1 MKETSKKYMEKEI
14 KEAMQSMLINA
25 DYLNPVVL
33 KRNVGHIS
41 LCAVDFIPGTD
52 IQNKIS
58 KICREKIVFKERG
71 QKEINDIKIKTSY
84 EKFIRSMDKE
94 KIKNKKGS
102 IERQKGKGRIFEKQY
117 IGLCP
122 NPLPLTSKEAKPVG
136 YLKNNNYFLR
146 HSLVG
151 E

>member
-1 MKETSKKYMEKEI
+1 MEKEI

-41 LCAVDFIPGTD
+41 LCAVDFIPGAD
-52 IQNKIS
+52 IRKKIS

-71 QKEINDIKIKTSY
+71 QKEIDDRKIKVSY

-94 KIKNKKGS
+94 KIKKQKRLNRKAKRKKKKILKAVYRG
-102 IERQKGKGRIFEKQY
+102 FA
-117 IGLCP
+117 P
-122 NPLPLTSKEAKPVG
+122 NPTSFDVKGTETGWV
-136 YLKNNNYFLR
+136 
-146 HSLVG
+146 S
-151 E
+151 

>member
-1 MKETSKKYMEKEI
+1 MKETSKKFMEKEI

-41 LCAVDFIPGTD
+41 LCAVDFIPGAD
-52 IQNKIS
+52 IRKKIS

-71 QKEINDIKIKTSY
+71 QKEINDRKIKASY

-94 KIKNKKGS
+94 KIKKQKRLNRKAKRKKKKILKAVYRGFAPNPTSFDVKGS
-102 IERQKGKGRIFEKQY
+102 ETGWV
-117 IGLCP
+117 
-122 NPLPLTSKEAKPVG
+122 S
-136 YLKNNNYFLR
+136 
-146 HSLVG
+146 
-151 E
+151 

>member
-1 MKETSKKYMEKEI
+1 MEKEI

-52 IQNKIS
+52 IRNKIS
-58 KICREKIVFKERG
+58 KICREKIVFKERS
-71 QKEINDIKIKTSY
+71 QKEIDDRKIKASY

-94 KIKNKKGS
+94 KIKKQKRINRKAKRKKKNNFKSS
-102 IERQKGKGRIFEKQY
+102 IS
-117 IGLCP
+117 GLCP
-122 NPLPLTSKEAKPVG
+122 RTPLPLTSKEAKPVG
-136 YLKNNNYFLR
+136 YLKNNNNSYGTR
-146 HSLVG
+146 SLAS

>member
-1 MKETSKKYMEKEI
+1 MKKTSKKFMEKEI

-41 LCAVDFIPGTD
+41 LCAVDFIPGAD
-52 IQNKIS
+52 IRKKIS

-71 QKEINDIKIKTSY
+71 QKEIDDRKIKVSY

-94 KIKNKKGS
+94 KIKKQKRLNRKAKRKKKKILKAVYRGFAPTPTS
-102 IERQKGKGRIFEKQY
+102 VRTLDPGWVSKKQ
-117 IGLCP
+117 
-122 NPLPLTSKEAKPVG
+122 
-136 YLKNNNYFLR
+136 
-146 HSLVG
+146 
-151 E
+151 

>member
-1 MKETSKKYMEKEI
+1 MKETSKKFMEKEI

-52 IQNKIS
+52 IRKKIS

-71 QKEINDIKIKTSY
+71 QKEINDRKIKASY

-94 KIKNKKGS
+94 KIKKQKRLNRKAKRKRNKILKTVYRGFAPNPTSFDVKGS
-102 IERQKGKGRIFEKQY
+102 ETGWV
-117 IGLCP
+117 
-122 NPLPLTSKEAKPVG
+122 S
-136 YLKNNNYFLR
+136 
-146 HSLVG
+146 
-151 E
+151 

>member
-1 MKETSKKYMEKEI
+1 MKKTSKKYMEKEI

-41 LCAVDFIPGTD
+41 LCAVDFIPGAD

-71 QKEINDIKIKTSY
+71 QKEIDDRKIKASY

-94 KIKNKKGS
+94 KIKKQKRLNRKAKRKKKKILKTVYRGFAPTPTS
-102 IERQKGKGRIFEKQY
+102 VRTLDPGWVSKKQ
-117 IGLCP
+117 
-122 NPLPLTSKEAKPVG
+122 E
-136 YLKNNNYFLR
+136 
-146 HSLVG
+146 
-151 E
+151 

>member
-1 MKETSKKYMEKEI
+1 MKETSKKFMEKEI
-14 KEAMQSMLINA
+14 KEAMKSMLINA

-58 KICREKIVFKERG
+58 KICRGKIVFKERS
-71 QKEINDIKIKTSY
+71 QKEIDDRKIKVSY

-94 KIKNKKGS
+94 KIKKQKRLNRKAKRKKKKILKAVYRG
-102 IERQKGKGRIFEKQY
+102 FA
-117 IGLCP
+117 P
-122 NPLPLTSKEAKPVG
+122 NPTSFDVKGTETGWV
-136 YLKNNNYFLR
+136 
-146 HSLVG
+146 S
-151 E
+151 